1 MGIKTLEY
9 NINYE
14 IKEFIEDYTG
24 GSNVLELCLYKLGIR
39 DFDEDKLDETLSSL
53 HLLSCVEDY
62 EVTLDQQLLI
72 FIDQD
77 YLDFKLNNPLA
88 ICWLGDKRLVVP
100 VDLTVFLTA

>member
-39 DFDEDKLDETLSSL
+39 DFDEDKLDEILSSL

-77 YLDFKLNNPLA
+77 YLDFKLNNRVKEWERERQLLDHEY
-88 ICWLGDKRLVVP
+88 IMSRGVL
-100 VDLTVFLTA
+100 

>member
-14 IKEFIEDYTG
+14 IKEFIEYYTG

-77 YLDFKLNNPLA
+77 YLDFKLNNRIREWERERQLLDHEY
-88 ICWLGDKRLVVP
+88 IMSRGVL
-100 VDLTVFLTA
+100 